1 MSNYQAIFWLILTV
15 ILAIVELTTL
25 GLVTIW
31 FAIGAAVAMI
41 AALLGGNI
49 WVQLFCFVI
58 VSTLVLVIVRPIAT
72 KNINNKAK
80 KTNIDALIGRKL
92 IAKTD
97 IDNIKGTGKVDMDGS
112 TWLAASSID
121 EVKIFAGE
129 EVRVVRVQGV
139 KLIVEREVN
148 TL

>member
-1 MSNYQAIFWLILTV
+1 MGNYQAIFWLILTV
-15 ILAIVELTTL
+15 ALAVIELATL
-25 GLVTIW
+25 GLITIW
-31 FAIGAAVAMI
+31 FAIGAAVAMLV
-41 AALLGGNI
+41 ALLGGNI
-49 WVQLFCFVI
+49 WAQLISFII
-58 VSTLVLVIVRPIAT
+58 VSTVILVTVRPIAS
-72 KNINNKAK
+72 KHFNRNIK
-80 KTNIDALIGRKL
+80 KTNIDAVIGRKL

-121 EVKIFAGE
+121 EVTIFAGE
-129 EVRVVRVQGV
+129 EVRVVRVSGA